1 MKIVNFGE
9 FDFSDFLKAYSKN
22 QLDDLLSNQHDV
34 GSFCFSDFG
43 FWMYRDEL
51 VKLVNSL

>member
-1 MKIVNFGE
+1 MKLVNFGE